1 MSTDYQNVK
10 VGKLRLKGEKV
21 KKHKSKKRKHDDD
34 GASDLSCSQQK
45 SLTDKDTE
53 AHGGWWK
60 VMAVHEIR
68 GSIAIQMG
76 DGPVYMRA
84 MDDGLFALG
93 PPHDEG
99 DGPHPEEVLT
109 ALPTGDIRKV
119 AFKSGYG
126 KYVGV
131 DSKGRLI
138 GRAEAIGPREMFTPV
153 YQDGK
158 AALLCST
165 ECFVGIDDEDNIVAT
180 NTTAGPLEMISIR
193 SNTVRAKD
201 KSDEMPAEEQ
211 GSLKDVE
218 VNYVKKFQKFQ
229 DKKMRVNKDGYVE
242 LRDARDAGKL
252 HETLLDRRAK
262 MKADRY
268 CK

>member
-1 MSTDYQNVK
+1 M
-10 VGKLRLKGEKV
+10 LV

-126 KYVGV
+126 KY
-131 DSKGRLI
+131 I
-138 GRAEAIGPREMFTPV
+138 NIF
-153 YQDGK
+153 QDGK

-193 SNTVRAKD
+193 SNTVR
-201 KSDEMPAEEQ
+201 
-211 GSLKDVE
+211 
-218 VNYVKKFQKFQ
+218 YVQS
-229 DKKMRVNKDGYVE
+229 GP
-242 LRDARDAGKL
+242 
-252 HETLLDRRAK
+252 
-262 MKADRY
+262 